1 MTSTR
6 GIKISST
13 SKSLNSIAE
22 RISSPPCLSKPPSLS
37 TSSTMVI
44 SSSSVIPPDGCKRN
58 TFFRSFFHCLNIQ
71 LIGHKIIMK
80 NFKIGAIAIE
90 ILSAFSLAILLGE
103 ISPNNSTKTVITIV
117 AMVTPLFPIKRV
129 NNTVAKEEER
139 ILAILL
145 PTRIVDNNSS

>member
-1 MTSTR
+1 
-6 GIKISST
+6 
-13 SKSLNSIAE
+13 
-22 RISSPPCLSKPPSLS
+22 
-37 TSSTMVI
+37 
-44 SSSSVIPPDGCKRN
+44 
-58 TFFRSFFHCLNIQ
+58 
-71 LIGHKIIMK
+71 MK

-139 ILAILL
+139 ILEILL